1 MSPLSWKIQSEGLA
15 QQKAEECIPFY
26 VTIPMQPLETRNWN
40 QKNWKVQR
48 IFLIRPEKLQMR
60 A

>member
-1 MSPLSWKIQSEGLA
+1 MSPLRWKIQSEGLA

-40 QKNWKVQR
+40 KKTGKFR
-48 IFLIRPEKLQMR
+48 GFF
-60 A
+60 